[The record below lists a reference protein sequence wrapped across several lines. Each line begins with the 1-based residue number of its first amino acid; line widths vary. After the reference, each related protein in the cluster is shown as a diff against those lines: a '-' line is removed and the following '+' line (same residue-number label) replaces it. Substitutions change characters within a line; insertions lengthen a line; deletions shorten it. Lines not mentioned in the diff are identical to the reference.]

1 MAILEPEL
9 AVLDETDSGL
19 DIDALKVVARG
30 VDEVR
35 RDRPD
40 LGVLTITH
48 YQRLLNY
55 LQPDQVHILIDGRI
69 VADGGPELAETLEQE
84 GYEGWRA
91 PSEGTEVT
99 TT

>member
-1 MAILEPEL
+1 
-9 AVLDETDSGL
+9 
-19 DIDALKVVARG
+19 VARG

-40 LGVLTITH
+40 LGVLAITH

-55 LQPDQVHILIDGRI
+55 LQPDRVHILIDGR
-69 VADGGPELAETLEQE
+69 VAVSGGPELAERLERE
-84 GYEGWRA
+84 GYEGWRT
-91 PSEGTEVT
+91 PTEVTEVT